1 MKTLLHISCTWIIT
15 SLFITITNF
24 SFFKKEKSHLKHF
37 CTLTKTSKE
46 EEEKVKHWFL
56 LLKTKWKKE
65 KKKKIPQIKSQTQK
79 PNQPNK
85 SGERYLLVGWWKNLW
100 EIDSKLLW
108 IGSIRSGGTGRPATI
123 YLKIKAWCSSSCHCD
138 TVKGDLI
145 PVPIPVPLTLPP
157 PTPPPP
163 VLFISTTI
171 NQYSVLSLLFTLSY
185 MSPMTDP
192 ESSKLAPW
200 DREKHG
206 TEISFC
212 LNHLDFAISVCHTQS
227 LLVVFWVFV
236 GVVGCLKVWV
246 WVCAVKGGQ
255 WLCGGTPRDKV
266 WSHFIGWGIQVFD
279 LLSNPTRIK
288 FYV

>member
-24 SFFKKEKSHLKHF
+24 SFFKKEKPHLKHF

-65 KKKKIPQIKSQTQK
+65 KKIPQIKSQTQK

-85 SGERYLLVGWWKNLW
+85 SGEGYLLVGWWKNLW

-108 IGSIRSGGTGRPATI
+108 IGSTRSGGTGKPATI

-157 PTPPPP
+157 PPPPPP

-171 NQYSVLSLLFTLSY
+171 NQYLVLTSIYTHLYEFY
-185 MSPMTDP
+185 DRPR
-192 ESSKLAPW
+192 KLKTGPLRQRKAW
-200 DREKHG
+200 DRDQLLSQPFGFCYLSVSHTVSVG
-206 TEISFC
+206 CFLSFC
-212 LNHLDFAISVCHTQS
+212 GCCWVSESVGLSVCCERGAVTVWKNPKGQGLVSFYWVRHSS
-227 LLVVFWVFV
+227 L
-236 GVVGCLKVWV
+236 CPSK
-246 WVCAVKGGQ
+246 
-255 WLCGGTPRDKV
+255 
-266 WSHFIGWGIQVFD
+266 
-279 LLSNPTRIK
+279 
-288 FYV
+288 